1 MRFISYAFIL
11 LGMHY
16 LFYLVSLGI
25 YIVVLGCY
33 DSFLYLTDWDKLL

>member
-16 LFYLVSLGI
+16 LFYLAYLKINVF
-25 YIVVLGCY
+25 GCY